1 MALPCG
7 TTGSLSP
14 TFVPARLV
22 GLAVNFSNVARAADR
37 KEEERTTTYSNP
49 SHTTTYSNPSH
60 TTTYSNP
67 FYTTSYSKPCYITTY
82 PYSDKKFIS
91 LYSI

>member
-1 MALPCG
+1 MGNCG
-7 TTGSLSP
+7 KKDDD
-14 TFVPARLV
+14 
-22 GLAVNFSNVARAADR
+22 FSNVARAADR
-37 KEEERTTTYSNP
+37 KEEER
-49 SHTTTYSNPSH
+49 TTTYSNPSH